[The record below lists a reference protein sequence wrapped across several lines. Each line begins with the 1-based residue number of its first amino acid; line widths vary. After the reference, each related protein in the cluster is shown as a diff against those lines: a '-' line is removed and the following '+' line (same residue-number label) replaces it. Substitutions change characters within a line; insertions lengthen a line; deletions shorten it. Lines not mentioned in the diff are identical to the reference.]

1 MRFVC
6 RSLFL
11 AAMTSFS
18 LAAVPFAAPSSAV
31 FSPQPSVVIFSASDH
46 AFDGPDTVSAGLT
59 AIRLHNRGSEPH
71 QLQLLRLTEGKTLQD
86 LADALRASPGELPSW
101 ARPTG
106 GPNGVEAG
114 QTSEAILY
122 LEPGLY
128 ALICAIPMQGKQP
141 HAALGM
147 QKALRVVEHIP
158 EPPAFLGDIHIAMYE
173 FEFAVVEPIRKGP
186 HTFFVI
192 NRGTQTHQLNLVRL
206 EEGAQAADVVAAYRR
221 GMPASSPGKLLGG
234 MAGLEPGGRGL
245 FTASLEPGRYAMMC
259 LFPNPA
265 ARDSHAARGMVM
277 QFTVE

>member
-1 MRFVC
+1 MRVVC

-11 AAMTSFS
+11 AAIALLS
-18 LAAVPFAAPSSAV
+18 LAAVPFVDHGSAV
-31 FSPQPSVVIFSASDH
+31 FSPQPSAVTFSVSDH
-46 AFDGPDTVSAGLT
+46 AFDGPDAVSAGLT
-59 AIRLHNRGSEPH
+59 AIRLHNRGTEPH
-71 QLQLLRLTEGKTLQD
+71 QVQLLRLTEGKTLHD
-86 LADALRASPGELPSW
+86 LSDALRTSPGELPSW

-128 ALICAIPMQGKQP
+128 ALICAIPTKGKQP

-158 EPPAFLGDIHIAMYE
+158 APPAFLGDIHIAMYE
-173 FEFAVVEPIRKGP
+173 FEFVVVEPIRKGA
-186 HTFFVI
+186 HTFFVV
-192 NRGTQTHQLNLVRL
+192 NRGTQVHQLNLVRL
-206 EEGAQAADVVAAYRR
+206 EEDASAADVLAAYSR
-221 GMPASSPGKLLGG
+221 GTPASSPGKLLGG

-259 LFPNPA
+259 LFPNPT
-265 ARDSHAARGMVM
+265 SHENHSAKGMVL
-277 QFTVE
+277 QFSVE